1 MNKFKTEKAR
11 LMARV
16 DEIRNHIAHTEDEL
30 EQLSDERGRILSDF
44 NGSGDT
50 LSVDNAISV
59 TEKRLTALNERLRLA
74 EGDYN
79 EQLRGLLPEVEKE
92 RARRVAKKTDEYTA
106 AVQQLQRRKLEH
118 LEECWRIAAIEAEIE
133 EINREANAA
142 RSEAGESPIRYSQP
156 IDYLA
161 FDKSAAHH
169 GTEKA
174 SRDVYG
180 IPAFLVEN
188 YVRRNELPNW
198 SQEVTNDGR

>member
-1 MNKFKTEKAR
+1 MNKFKKEKAR
-11 LMARV
+11 LLARV
-16 DEIRNHIAHTEDEL
+16 NDIRDEIEKVEDEL
-30 EQLSDERGRILSDF
+30 YELSDERGRILSDF

-50 LSVDNAISV
+50 LSFDNTISD
-59 TEKRLTALNERLRLA
+59 TGKRLSALNERLRLA
-74 EGDYN
+74 EADYN

-92 RARRVAKKTDEYTA
+92 RARRVAKKADEYKA

-118 LEECWRIAAIEAEIE
+118 LEECRRIAAIEAEIE

-180 IPAFLVEN
+180 IPAFLVDN

-198 SQEVTNDGR
+198 AQEVK

>member
-1 MNKFKTEKAR
+1 MNKFKSEKAR
-11 LMARV
+11 LLTRV
-16 DEIRNHIAHTEDEL
+16 NDIRDEIEKVEDEL

-50 LSVDNAISV
+50 LSVDNAISA
-59 TEKRLTALNERLRLA
+59 TEKRLTALNERLALA
-74 EGDYN
+74 EADYI
-79 EQLRGLLPEVEKE
+79 EQLRELLPDVEKE
-92 RARRVAKKTDEYTA
+92 RARCVAKKTDEYRA

-118 LEECWRIAAIEAEIE
+118 LEECRRIATIEAEIE
-133 EINREANAA
+133 EINREANAC
-142 RSEAGESPIRYSQP
+142 RSEGGESPIRYSQP
-156 IDYLA
+156 IDYLV

-188 YVRRNELPNW
+188 LVRRGELPAW
-198 SQEVTNDGR
+198 AKEVE